1 MRILK
6 ILNPILLFLTVLL
19 ALTARHSGALD
30 MAFLGDLL
38 WLSVLFGFALGLG
51 VYAVLR
57 SVAETYRVMTYLC
70 GFLMVF
76 TLVATVPL
84 SSALGLTLFAMVTL
98 LLIFYHKALPF
109 GARFQKSCFAAAVIV
124 LSMLVPHMA
133 ALSLYEAKPRFD
145 YSAMLAAISNETP
158 LRVKHEETM
167 GQKLS
172 GYMLDDT
179 GAVN

>member
-30 MAFLGDLL
+30 MVYLGDLL

-57 SVAETYRVMTYLC
+57 SFAETYRVMTYFC

-76 TLVATVPL
+76 ALVATVPL
-84 SSALGLTLFAMVTL
+84 SSALGLTLSAMVTL

-109 GARFQKSCFAAAVIV
+109 GACFQKSCFAAVVIV

-158 LRVKHEETM
+158 LRVQHEETI

-179 GAVN
+179 GTVN